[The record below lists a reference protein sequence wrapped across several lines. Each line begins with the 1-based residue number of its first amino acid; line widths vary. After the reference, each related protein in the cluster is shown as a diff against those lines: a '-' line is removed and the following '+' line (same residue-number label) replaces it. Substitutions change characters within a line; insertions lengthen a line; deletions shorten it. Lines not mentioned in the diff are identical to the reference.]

1 MSNNL
6 RICPDCGATVEGR
19 PNKIFCNGVCKG
31 RHFRNPALAEL
42 PSEVPEAAE
51 FMQTAPLRQSPAPTF
66 DAEWEEE
73 QEAAAEKVRLDQEQ
87 AIALHGR
94 FGAFVRE
101 MLESAGKTLTARR
114 IKNLLNDAARLST
127 AYAAHP
133 YIKVPHTQVGDRLKA
148 LYDMHDTLQEAAD
161 EIANK
166 MMWQS
171 KETDFEIP
179 KKWRK
184 HLRELLI
191 ED

>member
-1 MSNNL
+1 MSIPT
-6 RICPDCGATVEGR
+6 RICPNCGEAVEGR
-19 PNKIFCNGVCKG
+19 PNKIYCDKVCKG
-31 RHFRNPALAEL
+31 QHNRSINAEDNSESISSSESLERAPMHHYPANNLIIMRDEHQEEAEEKARTDQQLANTL
-42 PSEVPEAAE
+42 H
-51 FMQTAPLRQSPAPTF
+51 LRF
-66 DAEWEEE
+66 C
-73 QEAAAEKVRLDQEQ
+73 
-87 AIALHGR
+87 
-94 FGAFVRE
+94 AFVRE
-101 MLESAGKTLTARR
+101 TLESAGKTLTARR

-166 MMWQS
+166 MMWQN